1 MSQTINKKMTTR
13 NMILCALFAVLIG
26 IGARISIPTA
36 PPITLQTLFVVLAG
50 VLLGA
55 KYGTISAVLYLVLCL
70 IFPAF
75 TVSGTIATPTFGYI
89 IGFCVGAFVIGLLVS
104 RLSEYKFWKLFLIA
118 LIGIAVI
125 YAIGIIYFY
134 FYTNFATS
142 NSITVS
148 ALMISCVVMP
158 FPGDVLK
165 CLLAAWLGSRLIPV
179 LKKV

>member
-70 IFPAF
+70 IFP
-75 TVSGTIATPTFGYI
+75 
-89 IGFCVGAFVIGLLVS
+89 
-104 RLSEYKFWKLFLIA
+104 
-118 LIGIAVI
+118 
-125 YAIGIIYFY
+125 
-134 FYTNFATS
+134 
-142 NSITVS
+142 
-148 ALMISCVVMP
+148 
-158 FPGDVLK
+158 
-165 CLLAAWLGSRLIPV
+165 
-179 LKKV
+179 